1 VNGRLDLSFNS
12 ISNVQ
17 VGDLRVTFSP
27 SNSLYSQAFEFAEE
41 DLRLQLEALAEE
53 GLELAI
59 REVVGSVIGAFDF
72 GTLTQTLYAPP
83 FSSGSEFE
91 SELSGELGSLSI
103 TSGGLNLFMDADWTA
118 GPSEAEPP
126 ATLPDLPLPLL
137 NSTTYTTT
145 GDDFSYSINIDL
157 INKGLALL
165 WRYGYFDFEV
175 ADLSAPILS
184 GNSIDFAT
192 LRFRTLLPPM
202 MSVRNSELVFS
213 MGGITTDIFTL
224 LAGDTGIE
232 YDTRLSADFVVDF
245 VVSGEG
251 TLALNGLV
259 DSRILSSVNP
269 FNQRPDDLD
278 RASGLISNQLDL
290 FGSIGGLGSLVQ
302 FPLPALEGTAATA
315 ILGLPAGELFGL
327 TSPQL
332 DTLQHLLQI
341 SGEFGVLP

>member
-1 VNGRLDLSFNS
+1 
-12 ISNVQ
+12 
-17 VGDLRVTFSP
+17 
-27 SNSLYSQAFEFAEE
+27 
-41 DLRLQLEALAEE
+41 
-53 GLELAI
+53 
-59 REVVGSVIGAFDF
+59 
-72 GTLTQTLYAPP
+72 
-83 FSSGSEFE
+83 
-91 SELSGELGSLSI
+91 
-103 TSGGLNLFMDADWTA
+103 
-118 GPSEAEPP
+118 
-126 ATLPDLPLPLL
+126 
-137 NSTTYTTT
+137 
-145 GDDFSYSINIDL
+145 
-157 INKGLALL
+157 
-165 WRYGYFDFEV
+165 
-175 ADLSAPILS
+175 
-184 GNSIDFAT
+184 
-192 LRFRTLLPPM
+192 
-202 MSVRNSELVFS
+202 
-213 MGGITTDIFTL
+213 
-224 LAGDTGIE
+224 
-232 YDTRLSADFVVDF
+232 